1 MNKEQFAELL
11 NGRQYRDEITE
22 QEEKLAKENGLL
34 VCFGASDDLLEFRG
48 LVNEEVGAYDGGSA
62 FLVKKRG
69 GKIDVM
75 SEYDFTEV
83 QEIMDD
89 KELDF
94 ELPKVE
100 VVAEWSPDDLE
111 CSWRIK
117 SDLPHATFDIM
128 EDGYLYCRG
137 IVIDNED
144 ILKILNP

>member
-11 NGRQYRDEITE
+11 NGRQYRDEITKD
-22 QEEKLAKENGLL
+22 EEKLAKENGLL

-48 LVNEEVGAYDGGSA
+48 IVYDEVGAYDGGSA
-62 FLVKKRG
+62 LLVKKKG
-69 GKIDVM
+69 GKIDIM
-75 SEYDFTEV
+75 SEDDFKEV

-100 VVAEWSPDDLE
+100 VVAEWCPDDLE

-128 EDGYLYCRG
+128 EDGELYCRG
-137 IVIDNED
+137 IIIEKSVIEQV
-144 ILKILNP
+144 LS